1 MKKIAVIFIAFSV
14 TLYGCSIFGIGFDKD
29 QHRINVPVLVSNL
42 KDTLSIGDTLTFSAA
57 ISNPV
62 EVTDISKERKRTFEG
77 TLSGS
82 VGFVILLY
90 RFAENNTGVR
100 DIVPI
105 QDRPFA
111 FNFIAEKGFF
121 PRVPPSIEFDF
132 DSGKFSFKFKV
143 VPLKKG
149 LYALR
154 LEPEY
159 ISIKNNINY
168 LEGHIY
174 PYFTNKELN
183 HKLTDN
189 PKDPPRY
196 NDTWVFFYVR

>member
-14 TLYGCSIFGIGFDKD
+14 TLYGCIFDFGFDKD
-29 QHRINVPVLVSNL
+29 QHRIYVPVLVTNL
-42 KDTLSIGDTLTFSAA
+42 KETLNIGDTLVFSAA

-62 EVTDISKERKRTFEG
+62 EVTDLSRQRKKTFEG

-82 VGFVILLY
+82 LGFVIELIQ
-90 RFAENNTGVR
+90 FSETSSVIGDV
-100 DIVPI
+100 VPI
-105 QDRPFA
+105 QDRPST

-121 PRVPPSIEFDF
+121 PKIPPSIDFEF
-132 DSGKFSFKFKV
+132 DSGKFSFKFIAV
-143 VPLKKG
+143 LLKKG
-149 LYALR
+149 LYGLR
-154 LEPEY
+154 LNEEFTT
-159 ISIKNNINY
+159 IKNNNNK

-174 PYFTNKELN
+174 PYFSNKELN

-189 PKDPPRY
+189 PKNPPRY

>member
-42 KDTLSIGDTLTFSAA
+42 KDTLNIGDTLTFSAA

-62 EVTDISKERKRTFEG
+62 EVTDISRERKKTFEG

-82 VGFVILLY
+82 VGFVIELSD
-90 RFAENNTGVR
+90 FSDINTMIGDV
-100 DIVPI
+100 IPI
-105 QDRPFA
+105 QDRPFT

-121 PRVPPSIEFDF
+121 PRVPPSIEFEF
-132 DSGKFSFKFKV
+132 DSGKFSFEFKV

-149 LYALR
+149 LYSLH
-154 LEPEY
+154 LFKEFVT
-159 ISIKNNINY
+159 IKSNNNK

-189 PKDPPRY
+189 HKNKFSF
-196 NDTWVFFYVR
+196 NDKRVLFYVR